1 MGAGASA
8 AKQEE
13 LMRQKEREEERRKAR
28 PKVRNIRELR
38 AALRGRAP
46 EIALMQDCRFH
57 LKSVKDVRRERGA
70 ALQADQEAQREL
82 EKRQRAFASETRPN
96 MKREVTRELDLAEK
110 AAREAREL
118 AEAMT
123 ARDADTG
130 GPLEIDRSVKLINPG
145 GAGARPQIY
154 GGIKENRLVQRS
166 KIKISVMECRNLP
179 KMDLFG
185 ANEVYVCLEVGIE
198 KWKSGV
204 DRSETDTPK
213 WGFTEEKHYG
223 ESHVFERACSPG
235 QRSSVRLSVWDEDVG
250 SADDLIGTNV
260 IDLPL
265 TPEEAKRR
273 STYQE
278 EGFMFPFSRKPCRG
292 VAWLLGIRCP
302 MPSTRPLSAP
312 SRLFYARALLCSA
325 VLCSAVLC
333 II

>member
-1 MGAGASA
+1 
-8 AKQEE
+8 
-13 LMRQKEREEERRKAR
+13 MRQKEREEERRKAR

-38 AALRGRAP
+38 AAQRGRAP

-57 LKSVKDVRRERGA
+57 LKSAKDVRRERGA

-278 EGFMFPFSRKPCRG
+278 EGFMFPFSREPCRG
-292 VAWLLGIRCP
+292 VAWRGC
-302 MPSTRPLSAP
+302 
-312 SRLFYARALLCSA
+312 
-325 VLCSAVLC
+325 
-333 II
+333 